1 GNVHYGLGYTGNG
14 VGPSH
19 LGGQIL
25 AMLAR
30 GRTSDLL
37 SLPLVTER
45 PMRFPPEPI
54 RSPGAY
60 VANQAIWRKDQ
71 LEDRGEEPSP
81 IVDFVAHLPRRMG
94 YNLGP

>member
-1 GNVHYGLGYTGNG
+1 MAALTLG
-14 VGPSH
+14 V
-19 LGGQIL
+19 
-25 AMLAR
+25 
-30 GRTSDLL
+30 TSDLF